1 MFYPILFSIAG
12 FLSGGVLYSYHVPKL
27 LCGVDVVADSPD
39 HNPGMTNAMKLCGV
53 PVGLLCLALDMA
65 KGFLPVFAA
74 LRFLRIED
82 PWLAPVLAAP
92 ALGHAL
98 AVFYPFA
105 GGKAVAVSF
114 GVLLGLLP
122 QSAADDAYITA
133 SVFAGDQYAVTLQK
147 DTRITLNQFVGQ
159 EGLQISKALSTSCVN
174 FASDA
179 SSYTIP
185 QAIPKMKAR
194 RVFVVL
200 GANDVDG
207 SVSVDSFIADY
218 KQFLQSIRSAYAYC
232 DIIAVGIPPVTEDST
247 NAAETQTRIDQFNQ
261 AIAAA
266 SSDLGFKYLN
276 TAEALKNTRG
286 YGEGTYFESNG
297 FSTSGARALLEYA
310 KSHACN
316 TMDSRPDTSDIPQ
329 RASASAGSNA
339 PVPTSTPTKFTASYE
354 VEDSAKGTL
363 TGNGQTGVSSV
374 EIQADSGTSVNVTA
388 VAAEGFVF
396 YKWSDGV
403 TTATRYDNITKDIS
417 VKAMFNDARVELT
430 LDKGDTT
437 IKQGESLTV
446 NAAVKLGNKAYD
458 AANVQWSIN
467 DEMEKNGSS
476 LTFKPDAAGTYTIKA
491 GIEINGTFSTAQ
503 LIVTVEAEATTIN
516 ISGTGTL
523 TAGQSTTLTAT
534 VENGSGDTLWGCE
547 ETSWRTT
554 GTQVTFTANEPGTYH
569 IHAVNNGA
577 DSVFVLTVSAAA
589 TPEPTAVPTP
599 VPEPTSADSTPQ

>member
-1 MFYPILFSIAG
+1 MSRERNEEKKG
-12 FLSGGVLYSYHVPKL
+12 LSPTQRKA
-27 LCGVDVVADSPD
+27 CVV
-39 HNPGMTNAMKLCGV
+39 
-53 PVGLLCLALDMA
+53 LALC
-65 KGFLPVFAA
+65 
-74 LRFLRIED
+74 
-82 PWLAPVLAAP
+82 
-92 ALGHAL
+92 AL
-98 AVFYPFA
+98 AVVMSILAAWVLPTKLGLFA
-105 GGKAVAVSF
+105 GGKDSYDPDAYPLDTTLDSI
-114 GVLLGLLP
+114 LP

-286 YGEGTYFESNG
+286 YGEDTYFESNG

-363 TGNGQTGVSSV
+363 TGNGQTGVPSV

-458 AANVQWSIN
+458 ATNVQWSIN

-476 LTFKPDAAGTYTIKA
+476 LTFTPDAAGTYTIKA
-491 GIEINGTFSTAQ
+491 GIKINGTFSTAQ

-569 IHAVNNGA
+569 IHAANNGA

-599 VPEPTSADSTPQ
+599 MPEPTPADSTPQ

>member
-1 MFYPILFSIAG
+1 MENLIDIMQLSTEEIDELVKTGCDIMEHPAEYAHKCDGKILATLFFEPSTRTRLSFESAMLSLGGQVLGFSSAASSSASKG
-12 FLSGGVLYSYHVPKL
+12 ES
-27 LCGVDVVADSPD
+27 VAD
-39 HNPGMTNAMKLCGV
+39 TIRV
-53 PVGLLCLALDMA
+53 
-65 KGFLPVFAA
+65 
-74 LRFLRIED
+74 
-82 PWLAPVLAAP
+82 
-92 ALGHAL
+92 
-98 AVFYPFA
+98 
-105 GGKAVAVSF
+105 VS
-114 GVLLGLLP
+114 
-122 QSAADDAYITA
+122 
-133 SVFAGDQYAVTLQK
+133 
-147 DTRITLNQFVGQ
+147 
-159 EGLQISKALSTSCVN
+159 
-174 FASDA
+174 
-179 SSYTIP
+179 
-185 QAIPKMKAR
+185 
-194 RVFVVL
+194 
-200 GANDVDG
+200 
-207 SVSVDSFIADY
+207 
-218 KQFLQSIRSAYAYC
+218 AYC

-329 RASASAGSNA
+329 RASASAGSNT

-403 TTATRYDNITKDIS
+403 PTATRYDNVTKDIS

-458 AANVQWSIN
+458 ATNVQWSIN

-599 VPEPTSADSTPQ
+599 MPEPTSADSTPQ

>member
-1 MFYPILFSIAG
+1 M
-12 FLSGGVLYSYHVPKL
+12 
-27 LCGVDVVADSPD
+27 
-39 HNPGMTNAMKLCGV
+39 
-53 PVGLLCLALDMA
+53 
-65 KGFLPVFAA
+65 
-74 LRFLRIED
+74 
-82 PWLAPVLAAP
+82 
-92 ALGHAL
+92 
-98 AVFYPFA
+98 
-105 GGKAVAVSF
+105 
-114 GVLLGLLP
+114 
-122 QSAADDAYITA
+122 
-133 SVFAGDQYAVTLQK
+133 TLQK

-329 RASASAGSNA
+329 RASASAGSNT

-599 VPEPTSADSTPQ
+599 MPEPTHADSTPQ

>member
-1 MFYPILFSIAG
+1 MENLIDIMQLSVEEIDALVQKGCDIMANPAAYAHKCDGKILATLFFEPSTRTRLSFESAMLSLGGQVLGFSSAASSSASKG
-12 FLSGGVLYSYHVPKL
+12 ES
-27 LCGVDVVADSPD
+27 VAD
-39 HNPGMTNAMKLCGV
+39 TIRV
-53 PVGLLCLALDMA
+53 
-65 KGFLPVFAA
+65 
-74 LRFLRIED
+74 
-82 PWLAPVLAAP
+82 
-92 ALGHAL
+92 
-98 AVFYPFA
+98 
-105 GGKAVAVSF
+105 VS
-114 GVLLGLLP
+114 
-122 QSAADDAYITA
+122 
-133 SVFAGDQYAVTLQK
+133 
-147 DTRITLNQFVGQ
+147 
-159 EGLQISKALSTSCVN
+159 
-174 FASDA
+174 
-179 SSYTIP
+179 
-185 QAIPKMKAR
+185 
-194 RVFVVL
+194 
-200 GANDVDG
+200 
-207 SVSVDSFIADY
+207 
-218 KQFLQSIRSAYAYC
+218 AYC

-247 NAAETQTRIDQFNQ
+247 NAAEIQTRIDQFNQ

-430 LDKGDTT
+430 LDKGNTT
-437 IKQGESLTV
+437 IKKGESLTV

-476 LTFKPDAAGTYTIKA
+476 LTFTPDAAGTYTIKA

-577 DSVFVLTVSAAA
+577 DSVFVLTVSTAA